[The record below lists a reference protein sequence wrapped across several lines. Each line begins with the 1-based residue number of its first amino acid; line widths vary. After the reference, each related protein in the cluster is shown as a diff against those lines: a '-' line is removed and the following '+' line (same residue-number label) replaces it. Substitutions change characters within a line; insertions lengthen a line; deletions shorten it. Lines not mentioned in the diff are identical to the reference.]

1 MTNTQYEMLDLVD
14 DRDNVI
20 GVMERGEVYAKGLDN
35 FRVIDAFIKNK
46 EGKLFVP
53 RRQAHKRLFPLA
65 LDTSGGGHVSSG
77 ETYDEA
83 FVKEARE
90 ELDIDIVKTN
100 YKVLGTM
107 NPTIDGV
114 AAFMTVYEI
123 QSDATPDYN
132 SDDFSAHYWLTPIE
146 IMQRLSD
153 GDTSKENLPK
163 ILKKFYL

>member
-1 MTNTQYEMLDLVD
+1 MTNTQDEMLDLVD
-14 DRDNVI
+14 GRDNVI
-20 GVMERGEVYAKGLDN
+20 GVMERGEVYAKDLTN

-83 FVKEARE
+83 FAKEVRE
-90 ELDIDIVKTN
+90 ELNIDVSKIDWKMV
-100 YKVLGTM
+100 GTM
-107 NPTIDGV
+107 TPQDDETK
-114 AAFMTVYEI
+114 AFITVYEI

-132 SDDFSAHYWLTPIE
+132 SDDFVEHYWLTPIE